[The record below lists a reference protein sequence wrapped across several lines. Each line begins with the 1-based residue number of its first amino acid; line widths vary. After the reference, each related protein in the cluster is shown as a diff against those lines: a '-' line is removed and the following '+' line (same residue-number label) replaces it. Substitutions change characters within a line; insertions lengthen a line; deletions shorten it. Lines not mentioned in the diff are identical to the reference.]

1 LLIIIWFLYNFV
13 NVKLIAISSLVFFVY
28 YTFSHNIIPQ
38 TPKKETPIDQFMKL
52 NTKNSKKSEFYNIY
66 KKFQKLLLN
75 KITTLSDII
84 DCRKNLYTVLDSFEF
99 NIFKIDHVHLI
110 RNIKE
115 SIELQIVQFMK
126 SKNIDPRQ
134 VITEPYNL

>member
-28 YTFSHNIIPQ
+28 YTFSHNMIPK

-52 NTKNSKKSEFYNIY
+52 NTKNSKKSEFHNSY

-75 KITTLSDII
+75 KTTTLSDII

-99 NIFKIDHVHLI
+99 NIFNNDHIHLI

-115 SIELQIVQFMK
+115 SIELQIIQFMK

-134 VITEPYNL
+134 VTTEPYNL